1 MTEPHRWLVLARHE
15 GHEGNVSFD
24 IGPPRFHGSR
34 ARALRQ
40 AVIDALRYFRDDEF
54 ELTDP
59 VELPLTHTNDEVD
72 DAMHALVDNDVTFH
86 ESSTAL
92 RRSIA

>member
-1 MTEPHRWLVLARHE
+1 MREPKRYLILARHE
-15 GHEGNVSFD
+15 GHEGVVSFD
-24 IGPPRFHGSR
+24 MGPPRPIFNR
-34 ARALRQ
+34 PKALRQ

-59 VELPLTHTNDEVD
+59 VELPLTHTQGEVD
-72 DAMHALVDNDVTFH
+72 EAMHALLDNDVHFH
-86 ESSTAL
+86 PSTTAL